1 MRDWI
6 LGVAIL
12 ISGLAVAWALSKDTD
27 RSRYTL
33 ASAGD
38 VVAVLDTLT
47 GQLQTFA
54 KAPDGKY
61 FAFVGA
67 DSRRAAL
74 ERTQQPGK

>member
-1 MRDWI
+1 MREWI

-12 ISGLAVAWALSKDTD
+12 ISGLAVAWATTKGAD
-27 RSRYTL
+27 RSRYAV

-38 VVAVLDTLT
+38 VVTVLDTNT

-54 KAPDGKY
+54 KTPDAKY
-61 FAFVGA
+61 FTFVGA

>member
-12 ISGLAVAWALSKDTD
+12 ISGLAVAWATSKGAD
-27 RSRYTL
+27 RSRYTV
-33 ASAGD
+33 AAAGD
-38 VVAVLDTLT
+38 VIAVLDTNT

-54 KAPDGKY
+54 KPPDAKY
-61 FAFVGA
+61 FSFIGA

-74 ERTQQPGK
+74 ERTQQPAK